1 MEQTT
6 MKACML
12 TEYNNLE
19 IAEVPIP
26 RPGYGEILCKIKAIA
41 ICGTDPEIINGH
53 HSSKWPPYFPFTLGH
68 EWSGQV
74 VEVGEGVTEFKP
86 GDRVAGEAH
95 CGCGKCE
102 NCMKGN
108 YTLCLNYGKDET
120 GHRHYGFT
128 VRGANAE
135 YNVYSPKA
143 LKKIPDSLS
152 YKAAT
157 LVDTAGVALHGIELV
172 GITPGG
178 TVAVFGPGP
187 IGLCAMQI
195 AKHMGADKVIMVG
208 RGHRLEVAKQL
219 GADEIIDFEKE
230 DPIERIREMTQG
242 VGADEVLECS
252 GAAITPYQSV
262 MSVRKGGKVSLI
274 GFYDDEKCPLYPQTK
289 IVLDEI
295 KIFGSRANPNVSE
308 RVIKMLA
315 AGVISSEIIV
325 THCYPLE
332 KYNEALDVMVNRK
345 DGVIKMVILA

>member
-12 TEYNNLE
+12 TEYNKLE